1 MLESTVRPKV
11 FVTREIPSVGLDRL
25 RSECEVDV
33 WDGPLPPPDDEL
45 RRRAAGCAGV
55 LTLLSDRVDAALMD
69 AAGPSLKVVANYAV
83 GFNNIDAAEAAKRGI
98 AVGNTPGV
106 LTDATADLAVA
117 LLLAAARCVVSSE
130 KSIHAGQWKTW
141 EPLGHLGFE
150 LAGKTV
156 GIVGMGRIGMATAKR
171 LHGGWGMRVLYF
183 GRSDCHEAETTLGA
197 RRVSFEEMLEQSDFV
212 SAHCALTDETRYLF
226 DATAFARMKSTA
238 IFINTARGQV
248 HRQADLIAAL
258 REGTIRAAG
267 LDVLDPEP
275 PAPDD
280 PIMKLPNCV
289 VTPHIGSATHAA
301 REAMAHIAAENIL
314 AGLAGR
320 PLPHPVPVG
329 G

>member
-45 RRRAAGCAGV
+45 RRRAAGCAGL

-117 LLLAAARCVVSSE
+117 LLLAAARYVVSSE

-197 RRVSFEEMLEQSDFV
+197 RRVSFEEMMEQSDFV

-226 DATAFARMKSTA
+226 DATAFARMKPTA

>member
-1 MLESTVRPKV
+1 MPEPTTRPRV
-11 FVTREIPSVGLDRL
+11 FVTRRIPSVGLDRL
-25 RSECEVDV
+25 RNECEVDL

-45 RRRAAGCAGV
+45 RRRAAGCAGL
-55 LTLLSDRVDAALMD
+55 LTLLSDRVDATLMD
-69 AAGPSLKVVANYAV
+69 AAGPDLKVVANYAV
-83 GFNNIDAAEAAKRGI
+83 GFNNIDLAEASKRGI
-98 AVGNTPGV
+98 RVGNTPGV

-150 LAGKTV
+150 LAGKTL

-171 LHGGWGMRVLYF
+171 LHGGWGMRVLYS
-183 GRSDCHEAETTLGA
+183 GRGDRPEAETSLGA
-197 RRVSFEEMLEQSDFV
+197 RRVSFEEILERSDFV

-226 DATAFARMKSTA
+226 DAKAFGRMKPSA
-238 IFINTARGQV
+238 IFINTARGQI

-267 LDVLDPEP
+267 LDVVDPEP
-275 PAPDD
+275 PGPDD
-280 PIMKLPNCV
+280 PIMNLPNCV
-289 VTPHIGSATHAA
+289 VTPHIGSATFAA
-301 REAMAHIAAENIL
+301 REAMAVIAAENIL

-320 PLPHPVPVG
+320 GLPHAVSVG